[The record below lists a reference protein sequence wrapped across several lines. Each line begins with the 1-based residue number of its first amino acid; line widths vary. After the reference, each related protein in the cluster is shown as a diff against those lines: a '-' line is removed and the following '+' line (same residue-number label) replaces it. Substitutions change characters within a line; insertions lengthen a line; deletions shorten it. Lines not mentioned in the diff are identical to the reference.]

1 MMYRYHRSRGKLH
14 GVPAQKREKKRFS
27 KQRGVWAGGK
37 GVQWAGPVLRATKI
51 LFFALPLAGIAGA
64 GWWGWNAVVNGVR
77 HTTLFTLQEVRTVG
91 WERPEKLEALEH
103 LRSSPSGSSL
113 LDLDLVSLKGTLLGE
128 PWIREVNLRKEY
140 PDTLSVRVT
149 ERRPVAVLAGR
160 LVEAI
165 VDETGTVLEERPNG
179 GEIPNSWSQLPVIHG
194 IEAIS
199 LRDGGSAAV
208 QRFGAALDV
217 LRAASSSEVPGLD
230 LDVSQWDDVRVRRHG
245 YWIRFG
251 EGSFDE
257 KWRRFL
263 SVENEIERRHEGVQ
277 EVDLRFPA
285 QVVVR

>member
-1 MMYRYHRSRGKLH
+1 MPS
-14 GVPAQKREKKRFS
+14 
-27 KQRGVWAGGK
+27 WARRK
-37 GVQWAGPVLRATKI
+37 GVQWTGPALRVTKI
-51 LFFALPLAGIAGA
+51 LLFTLPLAGIAWA
-64 GWWGWNAVVNGVR
+64 GLWGWNAVVNGVR

-91 WERPEKLEALEH
+91 WERPEKLEVLER

-113 LDLDLVSLKGTLLGE
+113 LDLDLVSLKGRLLGE

-160 LVEAI
+160 RVEAI
-165 VDETGTVLEERPNG
+165 VDETGTVLEEWPNG
-179 GEIPNSWSQLPVIHG
+179 GEIPNLWSRLPVIHG
-194 IEAIS
+194 VEGIS
-199 LRDGGSAAV
+199 LRNGDSGAV
-208 QRFGAALDV
+208 QRFGAALEV
-217 LRAASSSEVPGLD
+217 LRAAPSTVEPELD
-230 LDVSQWDDVRVRRHG
+230 LDVSQWDDVRVRRNG

-251 EGSFDE
+251 EGSYDE